1 VFIYHDVFNSD
12 RAEVEEL
19 EHRYRGGRV
28 GDVEVKTRLAAAL
41 NRYLAP
47 IRERMA
53 HYEARAGRVEAI
65 LDDGIRRVE
74 RIAQKTMRDVHDAM
88 KLGETV
94 KRIREVLGHRR
105 AT

>member
-1 VFIYHDVFNSD
+1 
-12 RAEVEEL
+12 
-19 EHRYRGGRV
+19 
-28 GDVEVKTRLAAAL
+28 VKTRLAVAL

-53 HYEARAGRVEAI
+53 HYEARAGLVEAI